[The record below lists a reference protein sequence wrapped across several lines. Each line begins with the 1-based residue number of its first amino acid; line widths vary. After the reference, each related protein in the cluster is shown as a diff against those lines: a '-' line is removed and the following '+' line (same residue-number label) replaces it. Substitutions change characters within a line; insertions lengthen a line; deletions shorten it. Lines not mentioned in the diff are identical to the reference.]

1 MTNLDKEKAITL
13 ITEIIKEH
21 PQDATVVK
29 INEFCN
35 CEFNNITA
43 NDFTSNYLIK
53 SNWSNRSTRLNKT
66 AVGLIDLSISADK
79 INFKVKSLTNFDNI
93 HKIGRSKTIVNKIL
107 GFKFEKEIKYFDL
120 YPQISYEMT
129 IGDLIY
135 NLDIEEFN
143 FIMSCYYKSYELYDQ
158 REKTRI
164 KEIRRRKEG

>member
-1 MTNLDKEKAITL
+1 MTKLDKEKAITL

-66 AVGLIDLSISADK
+66 DVGLIDLSISADK
-79 INFKVKSLTNFDNI
+79 IQFSVKSLADFDKI
-93 HKIGRSKTIVNKIL
+93 QKIGRSKIIVNKIL
-107 GFKFEKEIKYFDL
+107 GFKFKKEIKYFDL

-158 REKTRI
+158 REKQEL
-164 KEIRRRKEG
+164 KNKKKKN